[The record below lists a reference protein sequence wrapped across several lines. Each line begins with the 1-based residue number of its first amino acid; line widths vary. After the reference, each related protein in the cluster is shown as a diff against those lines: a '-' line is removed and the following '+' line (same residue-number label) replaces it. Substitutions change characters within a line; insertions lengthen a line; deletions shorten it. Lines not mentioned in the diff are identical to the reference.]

1 MQDDSPIKALLVS
14 SDPEV
19 LETMKRA
26 LATGSFELAGEAWP
40 GIEAVR
46 LASETEPDIVL
57 LHVEEPLGPAVNTV
71 RSIGQAA
78 PGAGIAVLS
87 SLGDLD
93 TIRRVMN
100 AGAHDFATLPLR
112 DDEMRDAAKRA
123 LDTVHRSE
131 GTDEQVAAPT
141 GTVLCV
147 VGPRGGVGKTA
158 VASNLAVALANET
171 GTAVALVDLDLL
183 FGSAAIALG
192 VMPAATIQ
200 NWLQMKT
207 SGHNEPVGRYLSNH
221 RAGLKILA
229 APLEPDTEL
238 EFGPQEVADIV
249 TDLAST
255 HEFVVIDTPPSF
267 TEISAAAIELASA
280 TLMITT
286 GDIASL
292 RAVRHVVQTLR
303 AWGID
308 DERLRLIRNSPVP
321 FRGASDDEMREAIGV
336 DVAWSL
342 PHDRDV
348 FKTTDL
354 GVSVVESN
362 QRSPFARQVTDMAQF
377 FGRVTKSADQPQRR
391 RVLGVF

>member
-1 MQDDSPIKALLVS
+1 MQEESSVNALLVS

-19 LETMKRA
+19 LEVMKRA
-26 LATGSFELAGEAWP
+26 IDAGSFGLAGEAWP

-46 LASETEPDIVL
+46 LAAETQPQVVL

-71 RSIGQAA
+71 RSIAQAA

-112 DDEMRDAAKRA
+112 DDEMRDAAMRA
-123 LDTVHRSE
+123 LDAVRRSDDIDHD
-131 GTDEQVAAPT
+131 TSTAT
-141 GTVLCV
+141 GTVLSV

-158 VASNLAVALANET
+158 LASNLAVALANET

-200 NWLQMKT
+200 NWLQMKA
-207 SGHNEPVGRYLSNH
+207 SGVNEPVGRYLSNH
-221 RAGLKILA
+221 RAGLKVLA
-229 APLEPDTEL
+229 APLEPDTDL

-267 TEISAAAIELASA
+267 TEISAAAIEVASA
-280 TLMITT
+280 TLMLTT
-286 GDIASL
+286 GDISSL

-321 FRGASDDEMREAIGV
+321 FRGASNEEMHEAIGV
-336 DVAWSL
+336 EVAWSL
-342 PHDRDV
+342 PHDREV
-348 FKTTDL
+348 FKTIDL
-354 GVSVVESN
+354 GESVVESN
-362 QRSPFARQVTDMAQF
+362 PRSPFARQVTDMAHF
-377 FGRVTKSADQPQRR
+377 FGRVKKTEQPARR

>member
-1 MQDDSPIKALLVS
+1 MQGDGPIKALLVS

-26 LATGSFELAGEAWP
+26 LATGSYTLAGEAWP

-46 LASETEPDIVL
+46 LASEMSPELVL

-78 PGAGIAVLS
+78 PDAGIAVLS

-112 DDEMRDAAKRA
+112 DDEMRDAARRA
-123 LDTVHRSE
+123 IDAVSRDDDDTDLAH
-131 GTDEQVAAPT
+131 TAT

-158 VASNLAVALANET
+158 LASNLAVALANET

-200 NWLQMKT
+200 NWLQMRAGGQ
-207 SGHNEPVGRYLSNH
+207 SEPVGRYLSAH
-221 RAGLKILA
+221 RAGLKVLA

-238 EFGPQEVADIV
+238 EFGPQDVADIV
-249 TDLAST
+249 TDLSST

-267 TEISAAAIELASA
+267 TEISATAIELASA
-280 TLMITT
+280 TLLMTS

-303 AWGID
+303 AWGMD
-308 DERLRLIRNSPVP
+308 DERLRLVRNSPVP
-321 FRGASDDEMREAIGV
+321 FRGASDEEMKEAIGV
-336 DVAWSL
+336 GVAWSL
-342 PHDRDV
+342 PHDREV

-362 QRSPFARQVTDMAQF
+362 PRSPFARQATDMAHF
-377 FGRVTKSADQPQRR
+377 FGRVKKPDQQQQRR

>member
-1 MQDDSPIKALLVS
+1 M
-14 SDPEV
+14 
-19 LETMKRA
+19 
-26 LATGSFELAGEAWP
+26 
-40 GIEAVR
+40 
-46 LASETEPDIVL
+46 
-57 LHVEEPLGPAVNTV
+57 
-71 RSIGQAA
+71 
-78 PGAGIAVLS
+78 
-87 SLGDLD
+87 
-93 TIRRVMN
+93 
-100 AGAHDFATLPLR
+100 
-112 DDEMRDAAKRA
+112 
-123 LDTVHRSE
+123 TVHSRIDN
-131 GTDEQVAAPT
+131 TRRIAAPT

-200 NWLQMKT
+200 NWLQMKA
-207 SGHNEPVGRYLSNH
+207 SGHDEPVSRYLSNH
-221 RAGLKILA
+221 RAGLKVLA

-238 EFGPQEVADIV
+238 EFGPQEVADIIN
-249 TDLAST
+249 DLAST

-280 TLMITT
+280 TMMLTT

-303 AWGID
+303 DWGIEE
-308 DERLRLIRNSPVP
+308 ERLRLVRNSPVP
-321 FRGASDDEMREAIGV
+321 FRGASDDEMREAIGI

-362 QRSPFARQVTDMAQF
+362 QRSPFARQVTDMAHF
-377 FGRVTKSADQPQRR
+377 FGRVKKTDQPARR

>member
-1 MQDDSPIKALLVS
+1 MQDGSPIKALLVS

-19 LETMKRA
+19 LETMKGA
-26 LATGSFELAGEAWP
+26 LAGGSFELAGEAWP

-46 LASETEPDIVL
+46 LAAESEPEVIL

-71 RSIGQAA
+71 RSIGQAV
-78 PGAGIAVLS
+78 PTAGIAVLS

-112 DDEMRDAAKRA
+112 DDEMRDAAQRA
-123 LDTVHRSE
+123 LDAVGRGDDDDDLIS
-131 GTDEQVAAPT
+131 APT
-141 GTVLCV
+141 GTVLTV

-183 FGSAAIALG
+183 FESAAIALG

-200 NWLQMKT
+200 NWLQMKA
-207 SGHNEPVGRYLSNH
+207 SGHAEPIGRYLSNH
-221 RAGLKILA
+221 RAGLKLLA
-229 APLEPDTEL
+229 APLEPDTSL
-238 EFGPQEVADIV
+238 EFGPQEVADII

-255 HEFVVIDTPPSF
+255 HEFVVVDTPPSF
-267 TEISAAAIELASA
+267 TEISAAAIEVASA

-308 DERLRLIRNSPVP
+308 DEKLRLVRNSPVP
-321 FRGASDDEMREAIGV
+321 FRGASDEEMREAIGI

-362 QRSPFARQVTDMAQF
+362 ERSAFARQVTDMAHF
-377 FGRVTKSADQPQRR
+377 FGRIKKKADQPQRR

>member
-1 MQDDSPIKALLVS
+1 
-14 SDPEV
+14 
-19 LETMKRA
+19 MKRA
-26 LATGSFELAGEAWP
+26 LATGSFTLAGEAWP

-46 LASETEPDIVL
+46 LASESEPDVVL

-78 PGAGIAVLS
+78 PDAGIAVLS

-112 DDEMRDAAKRA
+112 DAEMRDAANRA
-123 LDTVHRSE
+123 LDAVRRSDD
-131 GTDEQVAAPT
+131 DEHMVSTPT

-200 NWLQMKT
+200 NWLQMKA
-207 SGHNEPVGRYLSNH
+207 SGHSEPVGRYLSNH
-221 RAGLKILA
+221 RAGLKVLA

-280 TLMITT
+280 TLMLTT

-303 AWGID
+303 AWGIE
-308 DERLRLIRNSPVP
+308 DERLRLVRNSPVP
-321 FRGASDDEMREAIGV
+321 FRGASDDEMREAIGI

-342 PHDRDV
+342 PHDREV

-362 QRSPFARQVTDMAQF
+362 PRSPFAREVTAMAHF
-377 FGRVTKSADQPQRR
+377 FGRVKKTDQQQRR

>member
-1 MQDDSPIKALLVS
+1 MQGDSPMKALLVS

-26 LATGSFELAGEAWP
+26 LSSGSFTLAGEAWP

-46 LASETEPDIVL
+46 LASETTPDIIL
-57 LHVEEPLGPAVNTV
+57 LQVEKPLGPAVKTV
-71 RSIGQAA
+71 RSISQAA

-93 TIRRVMN
+93 TIRQVMN

-112 DDEMRDAAKRA
+112 DEEMRDAARRA
-123 LDTVHRSE
+123 LDAVHRSE
-131 GTDEQVAAPT
+131 DQHGSGAAAS

-192 VMPAATIQ
+192 VMPVATIQ
-200 NWLQMKT
+200 NWLQMKA
-207 SGHNEPVGRYLSNH
+207 SGHAEPVSRYLSNH
-221 RAGLKILA
+221 RAGLKVLA
-229 APLEPDTEL
+229 APLEPDTDL

-280 TLMITT
+280 TLMLTS

-308 DERLRLIRNSPVP
+308 DERLRLVRNSPVP
-321 FRGASDDEMREAIGV
+321 FRGASDDEMREAIGIP
-336 DVAWSL
+336 VAWSL

-362 QRSPFARQVTDMAQF
+362 PRSPFGRVVTDMSHF
-377 FGRVTKSADQPQRR
+377 FGRVTKSDQAERR